1 MEATVKM
8 GSSLPVKAAV
18 SQRQAPGKA
27 SGSKGDFTK
36 LLQEK
41 RDLAQN
47 PEEEKAITENPEEN
61 RLDKPQKKDE
71 GPKAPEEGTDLSEKA
86 GQEALQQAALMQ
98 MAAQIVEAMPQQQ
111 GGAALL
117 EAVDVA
123 AVVPEEAAA
132 SAGQVPQGLL
142 AREGDGGF
150 QAKREEMPLRPG
162 TVTDGEKVFDKPEKE
177 VALEPVRIQ
186 AQTHP
191 EEGKG
196 PEGRPKAPEG
206 QIPAAGHEAK
216 KAQDVYGQEAAGHGT
231 VQEADG
237 FRATSQREAGHTT
250 GHKTNPIPLKTT
262 PENLP
267 RDLGKALAAKLSPDN
282 RTLTVELEP
291 ASLGKLTIRLVY
303 EGQRAAVSILASN
316 PKTLELLSQRA
327 AEIADILKEKTGQ
340 ETLIYTQQ
348 PEEGSRQYDEG
359 RGSQSQGG
367 QESREEGQRHPARE
381 TGNLESFAQQLR
393 LGLV

>member
-162 TVTDGEKVFDKPEKE
+162 TVTDGEKAFDKPEKE
-177 VALEPVRIQ
+177 AALQPARIQ

-206 QIPAAGHEAK
+206 QIP
-216 KAQDVYGQEAAGHGT
+216 AAGHGT